1 VERVFENNELRRISE
16 HKGKEVVGNCV
27 MKSFIQ
33 WDIYPFFL
41 KGSREINN
49 EYGKT
54 IVAG

>member
-1 VERVFENNELRRISE
+1 VESVFENNELRRISE

-33 WDIYPFFL
+33 WDLYPFFL

-49 EYGKT
+49 E
-54 IVAG
+54 